1 MKEMWDVLHQVR
13 ERKADDDGVLRLLR
27 SKAAAPADTGGYP
40 SAAVGNNGRYSPS
53 EPAMPI
59 EMV

>member
-1 MKEMWDVLHQVR
+1 MHQVR